1 MPAIV
6 QNGPLPNDTRSRR
19 YGLQHIRFPQG
30 PDESPP
36 SALQR
41 LRRIEDKFNKR
52 RLDLVTGLGTVFCLQ
67 TLLIIGGVTR
77 LIPLT
82 GVTLPFMSYGGSS
95 LLANFVMIALL
106 LRVSDDLAT
115 QNRAVGW
122 TPGYDP
128 LVDVGP
134 AGGGR

>member
-1 MPAIV
+1 
-6 QNGPLPNDTRSRR
+6 
-19 YGLQHIRFPQG
+19 
-30 PDESPP
+30 
-36 SALQR
+36 
-41 LRRIEDKFNKR
+41 
-52 RLDLVTGLGTVFCLQ
+52 VFCLQ

-115 QNRAVGW
+115 RNQATGW
-122 TPGYDP
+122 MPGYDSI
-128 LVDVGP
+128 VEIGP

>member
-1 MPAIV
+1 MIAAV
-6 QNGPLPNDTRSRR
+6 SGENASLRARLFSEGPNWGS
-19 YGLQHIRFPQG
+19 
-30 PDESPP
+30 
-36 SALQR
+36 
-41 LRRIEDKFNKR
+41 
-52 RLDLVTGLGTVFCLQ
+52 GLGTVFCLQ

-115 QNRAVGW
+115 QSQTTGW
-122 TPGYDP
+122 TPGYDAMVA
-128 LVDVGP
+128 L
-134 AGGGR
+134 ANLQKKLE